1 MGLLVVAALASGW
14 SAWADILE
22 VGKNDPEQ
30 SHVLLAIPIALWLAW
45 ARRDRLRISSPSWS
59 LLGSVLIAGAWY
71 LGHVGLSRSLD
82 VLWHLSAVLLVIGAL
97 LTIAG
102 PVLVVRFAVPL
113 VALLALVPIPGLIR
127 QEIATP
133 LQEISAR
140 CTQFLLDTVGIPVM
154 RSGNVL
160 ELNGVPVAV
169 AEACNGMRMVA
180 ALGLVTYLF
189 VFVIPAKPL
198 ARAALLALS
207 PVLAV
212 VVNIVRLVPTVLFYG
227 YSSKHTAELFHDL
240 SGWLMLVLA
249 FGILWTFIR
258 LLRWLEFPVLTY
270 GALRD

>member
-1 MGLLVVAALASGW
+1 LAVAAVVSGW
-14 SAWADILE
+14 SAWSDILG
-22 VGKNDPEQ
+22 VGTNDPEQ
-30 SHVLLAIPIALWLAW
+30 SHILLAIPIALWLGW
-45 ARRDRLRISSPSWS
+45 ARRDRLRIAGPSWS
-59 LLGSVLIAGAWY
+59 PLGPVLIGAAWY
-71 LGHVGLSRSLD
+71 LGELGLSRSLD
-82 VLWHLSAVLLVIGAL
+82 VLWHLSAVLLVIGAI

-160 ELNGVPVAV
+160 EINGVPVAV

-189 VFVIPAKPL
+189 VFVIPAKAM
-198 ARAALLALS
+198 ARAVLLALS

-227 YSSKHTAELFHDL
+227 YSSKPTAELFHDL
-240 SGWLMLVLA
+240 SGWLMLVVA
-249 FGILWTFIR
+249 FGLLWAFIW
-258 LLRWLEFPVLTY
+258 LLRWLEFPVLNY